1 MTSNAGRDAQSEIY
15 RAGVAGRT
23 PRIPT
28 GFSALERVARRRM
41 SRAAFAYVAG
51 SAGLERTD
59 AANTAAFGRHR
70 IVPRVLRDVA
80 ERDLSIE
87 LFGRRR
93 PTPLLLAPIGVL
105 DLAHPGSDAAAARAA
120 AAHGIPAVLSNQA
133 STPMEEV
140 AAAMDDVAPGASRWF
155 QLYWSSSNEL
165 VASLVERAERSGC
178 EAIVVTLDTH
188 VLGWRPRDLDL
199 GYLPFSRGRG
209 IAQYTSDPVFQ
220 RLVRERVAAGY
231 TRARTAVTPATIASF
246 ASILRRHPGSL
257 RQNLRSRE
265 PLAAVETFLDVFA
278 NPALTWHDLAFL
290 RASTTLPIVLKGI
303 LHPDD
308 AERAVDAGVD
318 AVQVS
323 NHGGRQIDGELA
335 SLDALPGVVARVAGR
350 LPVLFDSGVRGGA
363 DAVIALALGATAVA
377 IGRPYVYA
385 LAVAGEL
392 GVRELLRNTIAE
404 LDITLGLAGV
414 RSIAELSPGILS
426 TSGPSTSGPS
436 AGGPSAVGLAKDQ
449 ETEAPICESRAR
461 P

>member
-1 MTSNAGRDAQSEIY
+1 
-15 RAGVAGRT
+15 
-23 PRIPT
+23 
-28 GFSALERVARRRM
+28 
-41 SRAAFAYVAG
+41 
-51 SAGLERTD
+51 
-59 AANTAAFGRHR
+59 
-70 IVPRVLRDVA
+70 
-80 ERDLSIE
+80 
-87 LFGRRR
+87 
-93 PTPLLLAPIGVL
+93 
-105 DLAHPGSDAAAARAA
+105 
-120 AAHGIPAVLSNQA
+120 
-133 STPMEEV
+133 
-140 AAAMDDVAPGASRWF
+140 
-155 QLYWSSSNEL
+155 
-165 VASLVERAERSGC
+165 
-178 EAIVVTLDTH
+178 
-188 VLGWRPRDLDL
+188 
-199 GYLPFSRGRG
+199 
-209 IAQYTSDPVFQ
+209 
-220 RLVRERVAAGY
+220 
-231 TRARTAVTPATIASF
+231 
-246 ASILRRHPGSL
+246 
-257 RQNLRSRE
+257 
-265 PLAAVETFLDVFA
+265 
-278 NPALTWHDLAFL
+278 
-290 RASTTLPIVLKGI
+290 VLKGI

-308 AERAVDAGVD
+308 AERAVNAGVD

>member
-1 MTSNAGRDAQSEIY
+1 MTASAGRDAQSEIY
-15 RAGVAGRT
+15 RAGVTGRT

-28 GFSALERVARRRM
+28 GFRELERLARRRM

-59 AANTAAFGRHR
+59 SADTAAFGRRR

-80 ERDLSIE
+80 DRDLSID

-93 PTPLLLAPIGVL
+93 ATPLLLAPIGVL
-105 DLAHPGSDAAAARAA
+105 DLAHPGADAAAARAA
-120 AAHGIPAVLSNQA
+120 ASLGVPMVLSNQA
-133 STPMEEV
+133 STPMETV
-140 AAAMDDVAPGASRWF
+140 AAAMDEVSPGSARWF
-155 QLYWSSSNEL
+155 QLYWSSSSDL

-220 RLVRERVAAGY
+220 QLVKARVDAGY
-231 TRARTAVTPATIASF
+231 TRARTAITPATIASF
-246 ASILRRHPGSL
+246 ASILRRHPGTI
-257 RQNLRSRE
+257 RQNLRSPE

-278 NPALTWHDLAFL
+278 NPALTWGDLAFL
-290 RASTTLPIVLKGI
+290 RERTRLPIVLKGI

-308 AERAVDAGVD
+308 AERAIDAGMD

-323 NHGGRQIDGELA
+323 THGGRQIDGEVA
-335 SLDALPGVVARVAGR
+335 ALDALPAIVERVAGR

-363 DAVIALALGATAVA
+363 DVLIALALGATAVA

-385 LAVAGEL
+385 LAVAGEA
-392 GVRELLRNTIAE
+392 GVRELLRNLIAE
-404 LDITLGLAGV
+404 LDITLGLAGGRAV
-414 RSIAELSPGILS
+414 AELSP
-426 TSGPSTSGPS
+426 
-436 AGGPSAVGLAKDQ
+436 AVLAPPRHPVSRQ
-449 ETEAPICESRAR
+449 ETAAPISESSAR